1 MGSYGSG
8 TRSTVEEF
16 QVVKYVE
23 DEAVSG
29 YQQEVW
35 WFDPNQ
41 SRVVNSSIK
50 ENKTAQI
57 CHGPYR
63 KMVNQVV
70 VEQGYFYMGAKDG
83 RWENYGPEGELEN
96 KTYFVRG
103 FTAGSDISYYDV
115 EKKKIKEVVPRI
127 YGKVRGQYL
136 AFYPGGNLK
145 EEGKL
150 DDSVRVGRWREF
162 HEFGT
167 GGRLK
172 KEWKNRKDKFDE
184 AEPILMLERD
194 NQGKILFQQSQ
205 KFD

>member
-1 MGSYGSG
+1 
-8 TRSTVEEF
+8 
-16 QVVKYVE
+16 
-23 DEAVSG
+23 
-29 YQQEVW
+29 
-35 WFDPNQ
+35 
-41 SRVVNSSIK
+41 
-50 ENKTAQI
+50 
-57 CHGPYR
+57 
-63 KMVNQVV
+63 
-70 VEQGYFYMGAKDG
+70 
-83 RWENYGPEGELEN
+83 
-96 KTYFVRG
+96 
-103 FTAGSDISYYDV
+103 
-115 EKKKIKEVVPRI
+115 VVPRI